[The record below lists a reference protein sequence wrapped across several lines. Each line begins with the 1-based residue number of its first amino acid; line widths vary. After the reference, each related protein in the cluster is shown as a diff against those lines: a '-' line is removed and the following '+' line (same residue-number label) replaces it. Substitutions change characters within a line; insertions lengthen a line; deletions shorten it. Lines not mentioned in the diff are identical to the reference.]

1 MIKLS
6 SKNNYKTKLTNS
18 YLGGGVKYTVS
29 ILYSEIKL
37 SNIKSNKVI
46 VD

>member
-1 MIKLS
+1 MIKLNN
-6 SKNNYKTKLTNS
+6 KNNYKTKLTNS
-18 YLGGGVKYTVS
+18 YLEGVKCTAS

-37 SNIKSNKVI
+37 SNIKSNKVM